1 MSISILSEQSIS
13 ILGEQSISILGEQS
27 ISILGEQSI
36 SIPLLQL
43 EEGCPKGGVVGEK
56 RAPYSYDS

>member
-1 MSISILSEQSIS
+1 MSISILS
-13 ILGEQSISILGEQS
+13 EQS

-56 RAPYSYDS
+56 EFLFYD

>member
-13 ILGEQSISILGEQS
+13 ILSEQS

>member
-27 ISILGEQSI
+27 ISI
-36 SIPLLQL
+36 PLLL
-43 EEGCPKGGVVGEK
+43 GGGVPKGRGG
-56 RAPYSYDS
+56 R

>member
-1 MSISILSEQSIS
+1 MNISILSKH
-13 ILGEQSISILGEQS
+13 S

-56 RAPYSYDS
+56 RAPYSYNS